1 MRPILQQLGDEIPVL
16 ETERLIL
23 RAPRL
28 EDLDALAAFFASPRA
43 QYVGGPT
50 TRFQS
55 WRSLLTVTGHWVM
68 RGYGYWTMED
78 RATGQPAGR
87 VGVHF
92 HEGEW
97 PEPELGW
104 HVFNG
109 FEGKG
114 YAYEAALAARR
125 AAATQFGLGPLIS
138 LIAPENAR
146 SIRLA
151 ERLGATVECKGEVFG
166 HPCLMFRHPR
176 ETA

>member
-1 MRPILQQLGDEIPVL
+1 MRPILAQLGDAIPVL

-28 EDLDALAAFFASPRA
+28 SDLDALADFLASPRA
-43 QYVGGPT
+43 QYVGGPSS
-50 TRFQS
+50 RYQS

-68 RGYGYWTMED
+68 RGYGYWTVED
-78 RATGQPAGR
+78 RASGQPVGR

-104 HVFNG
+104 HIFNG

-114 YAYEAALAARR
+114 YAYEATLAARD
-125 AAATQFGLGPLIS
+125 AATTRFGLGSLSSLIS
-138 LIAPENAR
+138 PDNTR
-146 SIRLA
+146 SRRLA
-151 ERLGATVECKGEVFG
+151 ERLGATVERETRVLDT
-166 HPCLMFRHPR
+166 PCLVYRHPKG
-176 ETA
+176 AA